1 MSSWLF
7 NGYWLLDIR
16 SVVTFLEI
24 ESYVIYQF
32 SIAAVYGTLEF
43 VFSYRNLVFFKRF
56 YNVKM
61 QYILSLDF
69 MA

>member
-1 MSSWLF
+1 MLSISSVLPLYMGLWSL
-7 NGYWLLDIR
+7 Y
-16 SVVTFLEI
+16 FLI
-24 ESYVIYQF
+24 E
-32 SIAAVYGTLEF
+32 TL
-43 VFSYRNLVFFKRF
+43 YFFKRF